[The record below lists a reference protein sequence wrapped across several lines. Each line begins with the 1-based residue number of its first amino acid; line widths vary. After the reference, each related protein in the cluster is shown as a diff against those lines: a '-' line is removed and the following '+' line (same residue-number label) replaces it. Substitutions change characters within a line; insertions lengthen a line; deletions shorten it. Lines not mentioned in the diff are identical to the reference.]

1 MLKAADR
8 HDESHPFG
16 AGKGLGHTEFSELD
30 RLLAAARR
38 QMRVILAACV
48 LAAAMGVGYVV
59 SAAPEFT
66 ANTALLIDNRRVR
79 AVQDSYDITQGDVMG
94 SAIDSQVELLKS
106 DRIIFAVIDKL
117 QLIRDPEFSQP
128 RPGLI
133 SQLFALVQ
141 SSTDSLLQKVATEQ
155 DTEGLR
161 RTALDRL
168 RANLEVRR
176 VQRTL
181 ILELRFRSYDPNK
194 AAFVANGF
202 AEAYL
207 VDQLDSKYEA
217 TRRASTWLLDR
228 MAELKQQVLTSDLAI
243 QKFRSDNDLISA
255 GGKLINEQQL
265 GEVNSQLVAARAET
279 AKAESRYARLKGIV
293 DSRQTDAVVTE
304 AIGNHAIEQLRSKFL
319 GVAKRE
325 SEFAARLGPT
335 HGAVVSLR
343 IEMREYERLMFEE
356 LGRIAEGYLS
366 EVVIAKS
373 REQSLRSSLQGLV
386 GIHASA
392 NETAVVLRELEREA
406 ETYRSLYQS
415 FLQRYQE
422 AVQQQSFPITEAR
435 VITNALV
442 PLGPTHPKATIIL
455 AVSLL
460 LGGALGVALGAMRE
474 LRDRTY
480 RTEEQVRELGLE
492 FLGMLQ
498 SVTKTKNKKPWP
510 GGQNLDKQDSGT
522 ARVLRPHVSNVMRHT
537 LDHPLSNFA
546 EVFRAIK
553 ISADLTLAGRTPKIV
568 GIISVLPG
576 EGKSMV
582 AKNLGSLLAHQGA
595 RTLLIDADL
604 RNPGLTRAV
613 APEAEAGLAQA
624 VLEGKPLKD
633 LLYHE
638 EESKLDVLPAVLQRR
653 LPHVSEFLASSGMK
667 SVLKQ
672 AEQDYEW
679 ILLDLPPFAPVVDV
693 RAIAHQIDA
702 FVLVVEWGKTT
713 RRLVRATLEADR
725 QIHAKCL
732 GVLFNKVNMKKLKLY
747 EADGSKAYYS
757 GQFSNYYREGT

>member
-16 AGKGLGHTEFSELD
+16 AGEGIGHAEFSELD

-38 QMRVILAACV
+38 QMRVILAVCV
-48 LAAAMGVGYVV
+48 LAAGVGVGYVV

-94 SAIDSQVELLKS
+94 AAIDSQVELLKS

-133 SQLFALVQ
+133 SQLFALVR
-141 SSTDSLLQKVATEQ
+141 SSTDSLLQQVATEE
-155 DTEGLR
+155 DTERLR

-181 ILELRFRSYDPNK
+181 ILELRFRSYDRNK

-279 AKAESRYARLKGIV
+279 AKAESRYARLKAIV
-293 DSRQTDAVVTE
+293 DTRQTDAVVTE

-319 GVAKRE
+319 SVAKRE
-325 SEFAARLGPT
+325 SEFATRLGPT

-373 REQSLRSSLQGLV
+373 REQSVRASLQGLV

-442 PLGPTHPKATIIL
+442 PLGPSHPKSTIIL
-455 AVSLL
+455 ALSLL

-498 SVTKTKNKKPWP
+498 SVTKTKNKKPWLREHNP
-510 GGQNLDKQDSGT
+510 GKQESGT

-576 EGKSMV
+576 EGKSTV
-582 AKNLGSLLAHQGA
+582 AKNLASLLAHQGA
-595 RTLLIDADL
+595 RALLIDADL

-624 VLEGKPLKD
+624 VLEDKPIKD
-633 LLYHE
+633 LLYRE

-653 LPHVSEFLASSGMK
+653 LPHVSEFLASAGMK

-679 ILLDLPPFAPVVDV
+679 IVLDLPPLGPVVDV
-693 RAIAHQIDA
+693 RAIVRQIDA

-713 RRLVRATLEADR
+713 RRLVRATLGADR

-747 EADGSKAYYS
+747 EADGSKTYYS